1 MEYVI
6 ETKNL
11 SKKFKT
17 KLAANNVNMHIEKGS
32 IYGFIGKNGAGKTTV
47 MKLILG
53 LLRPSAG
60 EITINGSDEL
70 NKERAKIGSLIED
83 PGIYKNCTAFEN
95 MKRYA
100 ILFNTSDEEIRE
112 LLKLVELDKTGKKVA
127 GQFSLGMKQ
136 RLGIAISMLG
146 HPEILILDEPING
159 LDPQGIVEI
168 RELLIKLNQERGT
181 TIIISSHILTELSK
195 LATEYAFIENGRI
208 VEELSREELEN
219 NSRGKLVIKCED
231 ANAASKVL
239 KDNGFSDF
247 EIADNETIFV
257 YDKAD
262 VGPVMNM
269 KICQAGIMVK
279 SFNYEVADLE
289 EYFLKIIKGI
299 HKKGSNPEASAASGK
314 EVV

>member
-53 LLRPSAG
+53 LLRPSGG
-60 EITINGSDEL
+60 ELTINGSDDL

-100 ILFNTSDEEIRE
+100 ILFNTSDAEIKA
-112 LLKLVELDKTGKKVA
+112 LLKIVDLDKTGKKVA

-136 RLGIAISMLG
+136 RLGIAISLLG

-159 LDPQGIVEI
+159 LDPAGIKEVRDTI
-168 RELLIKLNQERGT
+168 LRLNKEKGIT
-181 TIIISSHILTELSK
+181 FLISSHLLDELAK
-195 LATEYAFIENGRI
+195 ITTHYGIIRDGVLL
-208 VEELSREELEN
+208 EEISAKELMD
-219 NSRGKLVIKCED
+219 RCV
-231 ANAASKVL
+231 
-239 KDNGFSDF
+239 
-247 EIADNETIFV
+247 T
-257 YDKAD
+257 
-262 VGPVMNM
+262 NM
-269 KICQAGIMVK
+269 KIVVDDPVGASKLLETKKLINK
-279 SFNYEVADLE
+279 YE
-289 EYFLKIIKGI
+289 IKGKTI
-299 HKKGSNPEASAASGK
+299 YLYDSLDHPELIVDALVRDEFKVYEISKNESAFENYFIERIGR
-314 EVV
+314 